1 MKIVYALIAAVAL
14 TGCATNKSLYDW
26 GGYDGLLYQSYKKPE
41 NVGEN
46 MQKLEAHILNVEQG
60 KGKVAPG
67 LYADLGTLF
76 LQAGNR
82 EKALAN
88 FKKERDLWPESAG
101 LMDAMIKSVQA
112 AKPAQETKS

>member
-1 MKIVYALIAAVAL
+1 MKIIYAMAAAL
-14 TGCATNKSLYDW
+14 ALSGCATNKSMYDW
-26 GGYDGLLYQSYKKPE
+26 GGYDSLLYQSYKRPE
-41 NVGEN
+41 NVAEN
-46 MQKLEAHILNVEQG
+46 MHKLEAHILKLEQG

-88 FKKERDLWPESAG
+88 FQKERDLWPESAG
-101 LMDAMIKSVQA
+101 LMDAMIRNLQG
-112 AKPAQETKS
+112 AKPAQESKS